1 MCECVC
7 ALSALV
13 GGAAGGLWEPEQP
26 VPRCGD
32 SKAGAGQPRL
42 NAPNLQP
49 SFFTD
54 FNSGHHGHFPPQ
66 QRPLSCFAHK
76 QTGGE
81 DGGVSSGLQ
90 RVSVMIKHHF
100 GPSL

>member
-54 FNSGHHGHFPPQ
+54 FNRAAAATSPHNNDRCHVLHTN
-66 QRPLSCFAHK
+66 RP
-76 QTGGE
+76 GGRM
-81 DGGVSSGLQ
+81 GGCRQAFKELA
-90 RVSVMIKHHF
+90 
-100 GPSL
+100 